1 MKRYSIY
8 LEHFNDNSE
17 VVFKSDKLE
26 NALRFIAEFI
36 EDAEYPQNGYNID
49 NNLYCYRLYDLLK
62 AEDDGDGNMLPSEIF
77 CTDYFL
83 GQ

>member
-8 LEHFNDNSE
+8 LEHFNDASE
-17 VVFKSDKLE
+17 VVFESDKLE
-26 NALRFIAEFI
+26 EALYYIINNI
-36 EDAEYPQNGYNID
+36 ENVEYPKDIDNKD
-49 NNLYCYRLYDLLK
+49 NNLFCYRLYDALR

-83 GQ
+83 GL